1 MGVYANTS
9 SINTLSQ
16 PRAPPPPEE
25 PPPLLLATVLDGE
38 LLATISTGKLME
50 EFDNIDELTALN
62 KLLNDDELTVTYDY
76 NELEVITNKFIS

>member
-1 MGVYANTS
+1 
-9 SINTLSQ
+9 
-16 PRAPPPPEE
+16 
-25 PPPLLLATVLDGE
+25 
-38 LLATISTGKLME
+38 ME